1 MSESSEVSEDVL
13 LEIPEP
19 LYEWLVAEA
28 KRCNQTLNELILDI
42 IEARRFFEEAKHG

>member
-1 MSESSEVSEDVL
+1 MSEDVL

-28 KRCNQTLNELILDI
+28 KRCNQTLNQLIIDI
-42 IEARRFFEEAKHG
+42 IETRQLFEEAKNG